1 MKHQKNKILRRK
13 KAKLTR
19 AENAICTAPIQMIV
33 NEYNLIKQ
41 KKSRLS
47 AHLRNVVKF
56 RIKFLINKGD
66 IEDPDKPLANVT
78 K

>member
-1 MKHQKNKILRRK
+1 MKHQKNKILRQK
-13 KAKLTR
+13 KPKLTR
-19 AENAICTAPIQMIV
+19 AESAICNAPVEMIV

-47 AHLRNVVKF
+47 AHLRNVVEL
-56 RIKFLINKGD
+56 RVQFLIDKGD

-78 K
+78 E